1 MRHLGCILSESK
13 LLRDAVCR
21 ILNISGIPSSPIQH
35 QFACVLED
43 RTFIRQYSLST
54 KKILHAG
61 ALEVLQQCERLNF
74 NYIVPSA
81 GLFVLVDLSRLLEKK
96 RYCYERALFIYM
108 FRECNVVM
116 SPGEGSLAPPGYF
129 RLCYACAPKGA
140 VRVAFSRIAKITKE
154 KLAVFA
160 MHLCIDSTEQT
171 ETERFLSQCFDA
183 SEEQDKEANA

>member
-1 MRHLGCILSESK
+1 M
-13 LLRDAVCR
+13 
-21 ILNISGIPSSPIQH
+21 
-35 QFACVLED
+35 LED
-43 RTFIRQYSLST
+43 RAFIRRYSLST
-54 KKILHAG
+54 KKILRAG

-74 NYIVPSA
+74 KYIIPSA

-140 VRVAFSRIAKITKE
+140 VRVAFNRIAKITKE

-160 MHLCIDSTEQT
+160 MRICVDPTEPT
-171 ETERFLSQCFDA
+171 ETERFLSLCFGA
-183 SEEQDKEANA
+183 SEEPDKEASV